1 LDVRIIGKHIE
12 ITDAIRAKIEEKISK
27 LPKYYNN
34 INNVEVIVVGNEGS
48 VAGSV
53 EIIARAK
60 HNHVFVAKHVGAD
73 MYACVD
79 EVEKKIERQLI
90 KHKQKERDNKH
101 AGGVPDTITTEE
113 E

>member
-1 LDVRIIGKHIE
+1 
-12 ITDAIRAKIEEKISK
+12 

-48 VAGSV
+48 VVGSV
-53 EIIARAK
+53 EIVARAK

-73 MYACVD
+73 MYACID
-79 EVEKKIERQLI
+79 EVERKIERQLS

-101 AGGVPDTITTEE
+101 AGGVGSVSVPDTITTEE